1 MLRSKKILLVT
12 LAAVTVLAAAC
23 SSTKS
28 PAAVTSASASAK
40 HTYTIGIL
48 GDLTGLG
55 ASSNKTIVQGVEAGI
70 VLAKEDGFNI
80 KYVVGDTET
89 SNALS
94 AAQKLVDEDHVFA
107 VIACSSVT
115 LTASRFLTSE
125 GIPVIGAAEDGPEW
139 ITSLNMFSVFGPIDT
154 TKVATTAGLFFKK
167 EGVTNVGA
175 VGYSISPLSAEATEA
190 AGVSAQHAGLK
201 AGYINSN
208 FPFGSTNV
216 QPVALAMK
224 AAGVN
229 GVTASVE
236 PNTGYALITALRQV
250 GANIKAVLLATGY
263 GGDLLQAGPGAIQA
277 AQNVYFLS
285 SFEPIE
291 MHTAATEQFTKIL
304 KKVGINEDPTY
315 AEYIGYTSIAL
326 LDQGLKAAGSNP
338 TQPKLI
344 RALAGIKSFNA
355 VGLFGN
361 RSLNLG
367 QRTNIAIGVDNCYW
381 VTKLS
386 GSKFLLVPGADP
398 ICGSIIPGKT
408 VAPAS

>member
-1 MLRSKKILLVT
+1 MLRSKKILLAT
-12 LAAVTVLAAAC
+12 LAALAVLAAAC

-28 PAAVTSASASAK
+28 PATVTSGTKPS
-40 HTYTIGIL
+40 YTVGIL
-48 GDLTGLG
+48 ADITGLG
-55 ASSNKTIVQGVEAGI
+55 ASSNKTVVQGVEAGI
-70 VLAKEDGFNI
+70 VLAKEAGYNI
-80 KYVVGDTET
+80 KYVVADTQT

-94 AAQKLVDEDHVFA
+94 AAQQLVDEDHVFA

-139 ITSLNMFSVFGPIDT
+139 ITSLNMFSVFGPLNT
-154 TKVATTAGLFFKK
+154 TQVATTAGLFFKK

-175 VGYSISPLSAEATEA
+175 LGYSISPLSAEATEA
-190 AGVSAQHAGLK
+190 AGVSATQAGLK
-201 AGYINSN
+201 AGYINAN

-216 QPVALAMK
+216 EPVALAMK

-236 PNTGYALITALRQV
+236 PNTGYALITALRQED
-250 GANIKAVLLATGY
+250 APIKAVLLATGY
-263 GGDLLQAGPGAIQA
+263 GGDLLQAGPGALQA
-277 AQNVYFLS
+277 AQDVYFLS
-285 SFEPIE
+285 SFEPME
-291 MHTAATEQFTKIL
+291 MHTAATEQFAKIL
-304 KKVGINEDPTY
+304 KQVGITIDPTY

-326 LDQGLKAAGSNP
+326 LDQGLEGAGSHP
-338 TQPKLI
+338 TQAKLI
-344 RALAGIKSFNA
+344 RALAGIKSYNA
-355 VGLFGN
+355 AGLFGN

-381 VTKLS
+381 VTKLT
-386 GSKFLLVPGADP
+386 GSTFHLVPGADP